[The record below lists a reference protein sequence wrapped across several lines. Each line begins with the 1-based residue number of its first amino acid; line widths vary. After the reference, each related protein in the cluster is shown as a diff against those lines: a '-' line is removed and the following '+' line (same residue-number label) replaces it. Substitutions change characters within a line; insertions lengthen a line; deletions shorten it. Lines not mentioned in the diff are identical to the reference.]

1 MKNLRN
7 KTMEE
12 ITTLAIYTYDFLKNN
27 KIFDLNHALY

>member
-12 ITTLAIYTYDFLKNN
+12 TTTLAIYTYDFLKNN
-27 KIFDLNHALY
+27 NKNKSLI